1 MDILGKI
8 GFALIVFGGL
18 IIGGA
23 IIMTILQVIFKTLIP
38 WYIQLVVIVII
49 TGLLLMFLSVL
60 YDRYKSVKAEKS
72 QD

>member
-23 IIMTILQVIFKTLIP
+23 IILTILQVIFKTLIP

-60 YDRYKSVKAEKS
+60 YDRYKSEKAEKS